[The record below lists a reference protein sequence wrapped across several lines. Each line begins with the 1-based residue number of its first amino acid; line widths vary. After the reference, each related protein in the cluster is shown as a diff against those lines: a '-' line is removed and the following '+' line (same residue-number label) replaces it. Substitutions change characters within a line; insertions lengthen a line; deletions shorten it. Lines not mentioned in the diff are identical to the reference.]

1 MRRAARERGRA
12 ARERDRDPRGAAREA
27 HATDPPALVRRAHA
41 GRRVAP
47 VRDLPHQAESLLS
60 ARRGG
65 RAPGRRQRGPLRAPA
80 RGVQG
85 PDAVHRH
92 HAQPADDAGRRRGVR
107 RHDAGTRR
115 LDHRRRAARPD
126 GTRLAYRRT
135 RRHSPHV
142 RRFVWLI
149 FLPAGLAAQQPVVSP
164 ALSRALTRVQDTTFS
179 VWLFARP
186 WASLDDVSDRVA
198 AAGARV
204 RVRSRW
210 LHAISADVPAFALRQ
225 FLKDR
230 NLSRIQPLGRFK
242 LRSRPGHPTPD
253 LAPRVTFAPAAGPGD
268 TCGVSPGDDPVLG
281 PSAMPYRQL
290 HLRPLTD
297 QGIDATG
304 VRIALLDTG
313 FDTANPAFNGITI
326 TAQYDFVFKDSVV
339 RDEPGKDVAG
349 AQSHGTATWSLFAG
363 EVTGRLHGIAR
374 GARYLLAK
382 TEDIRSETR
391 VEEDNYVAAL
401 EWADSIGVDIVS
413 SSLGY
418 LTFDN
423 GFSYTPSQLNGD
435 IAVTTVAADMAAQR
449 GILVVTAA
457 GNDGPDSRSIW
468 TPADGDSVLAVGAE
482 DSLGTIAFFSSR
494 GPTADGRIKPDF
506 TAPGIAVCVVTD
518 IGHVNRLDGTSF
530 ATPLLAASAALIK
543 QLHPTLTP
551 IGLRTAFRNVANN
564 RASPDTIRG
573 WGRPDV
579 SAVGVFP
586 TGVAAIAPLPSG
598 GTLTTITPAF
608 SWTVGTVPPSAMP
621 VSYRLRIA
629 RDSAFTTPLIDTILT
644 VETFDLGQPLKPG
657 SVFWQVDA
665 TAATGE
671 KATTGIVGP
680 IPVPPWATL
689 LTLNNPAGSVTNSAA
704 PTFTWSSPGVSSP
717 PGPLTY
723 DLAVQRVSTGLYDFG
738 VVGLRDTTFTLTQP
752 LELNTTYR
760 WHLMIH
766 AGNDTTLVRSQGTF
780 LVTDGGLP
788 TATLLYQNFPNPF
801 PAGGRDSTCLW
812 FDVATAGTV
821 DLDIIDLRG
830 NPVRRFI
837 PGKD

>member
-1 MRRAARERGRA
+1 MRRLFW
-12 ARERDRDPRGAAREA
+12 
-27 HATDPPALVRRAHA
+27 LV
-41 GRRVAP
+41 
-47 VRDLPHQAESLLS
+47 L
-60 ARRGG
+60 
-65 RAPGRRQRGPLRAPA
+65 
-80 RGVQG
+80 
-85 PDAVHRH
+85 
-92 HAQPADDAGRRRGVR
+92 
-107 RHDAGTRR
+107 
-115 LDHRRRAARPD
+115 
-126 GTRLAYRRT
+126 
-135 RRHSPHV
+135 
-142 RRFVWLI
+142 
-149 FLPAGLAAQQPVVSP
+149 LPAGLAAQRPAVSP
-164 ALSRALTRVQDTTFS
+164 VLPRVWQRTQDTTVS
-179 VWLFARP
+179 VWLFVRP
-186 WASLDDVSDRVA
+186 EASLAAVSERA
-198 AAGARV
+198 ATLGARV
-204 RVRSRW
+204 RVQSRW
-210 LHAISADVPAFALRQ
+210 LHASSVDAPTTSLRVLAQ
-225 FLKDR
+225 DR
-230 NLSRIQPLGRFK
+230 NLRRIQPLGRFR
-242 LRSRPGHPTPD
+242 LRTPPRSGRPTTEQAPPVV
-253 LAPRVTFAPAAGPGD
+253 LAPTAGPGD
-268 TCGVSPGDDPVLG
+268 TCGVTPGDDPVLG
-281 PSAMPYRQL
+281 PSEMPYRQL

-297 QGIDATG
+297 QGVNGTG
-304 VRIALLDTG
+304 VRIAILDAG
-313 FDTANPAFNGITI
+313 FNTTNPAFNGITV
-326 TAQYDFVFKDSVV
+326 TAQYDFVYSDSVV
-339 RDEPGKDVAG
+339 RN
-349 AQSHGTATWSLFAG
+349 QSHDDSTFNAAFHGTAVWSLFAAD
-363 EVTGRLHGIAR
+363 VPGRLHGIAR
-374 GARYLLAK
+374 GATYLLAK
-382 TEDIRSETR
+382 TEDVRSETR

-401 EWADSIGVDIVS
+401 EWADSTGVDIVS
-413 SSLGY
+413 SSLAY
-418 LTFDN
+418 LVFDN

-435 IAVTTVAADMAAQR
+435 VAVTTVAADMAAQR

-457 GNDGPDSRSIW
+457 GNEGPGSRSIW

-629 RDSAFTTPLIDTILT
+629 RDSAFTTPLIDTIVT

-665 TAATGE
+665 TAATGV

-760 WHLMIH
+760 WHLVIH

-821 DLDIIDLRG
+821 ELDIIDLRG

-837 PGKD
+837 PGKDFPAILDAGRYGRGTSGGAGLCDSRLMWDGRADDGTLLPAGVYLAKLKAPGLLVFKRIVFRGR